1 MENLDYTKSENGM
14 ETLPK
19 FSESDIS
26 KANNSSFAIDFFD
39 TDSSTISE
47 FMSLSLNSKIE
58 KFKLNSSFR
67 KLKDKNSSNTF
78 LHYICMNDDNYPL
91 LVLINPTP
99 KEMDSQNNLGQTTLH
114 ISLINKNY
122 QISRYLIE
130 NGANVNLSDNNLNT
144 SLHLAV
150 KNGAVDIIQLLIEH
164 QANPILLNKNNETVL
179 DIAVKLNNKQ
189 CINILKDISLMNQAN
204 DNSFN
209 IKNKIINGNK
219 NNNNIDRNNNI
230 IINDSNINNK
240 NKINIPKKKINS
252 SNNKN
257 SNTLIPKYNNKKYNM
272 YNLNTSNNEGR
283 TNIFFANTNPK
294 NRHRTNSTSILDI
307 SITNKNIK
315 DQIYTKKIVLRSQSG
330 RGKSIKKLETEMAK
344 EKKQNIISNLFS
356 PSVQNNIPRKTD
368 FLMQNEMFLES
379 DNESEEEEESIIR
392 ENPENMKPKTNSCLK
407 CIKTIKINPLTE
419 TRNKKN
425 PYSQIDSFVS
435 AIHKSDQGI
444 SESDGYIKEDGLL
457 IIEPSIDISNMEDIT
472 SEKSNQSQS
481 NGSESFKTD
490 THIEQSQNLVKNDL
504 FSFLKNIE
512 MEQYK
517 DLLIN
522 EGFDDINLIVSQMK
536 NGLPISDDALRE
548 IGINRPGDR
557 AKILIRI
564 QEISHL
570 FEFKIPFES
579 VYYINRKSYQTLKYD
594 FHVKALQNWL
604 KKLQLQNYVENFYN
618 GGYYSPELI
627 FIQKASKFP
636 ITDKILERDLKIEN
650 ANDRKL
656 IMSSISSNSNNYVS
670 EHKKK
675 HIKKK
680 NNNNNDNLKNKE
692 KEENKCYIF

>member
-14 ETLPK
+14 ETFPK

-39 TDSSTISE
+39 SDSSTISE

-99 KEMDSQNNLGQTTLH
+99 KEIDSQNNLGQTTLH
-114 ISLINKNY
+114 VSLINKNY

-130 NGANVNLSDNNLNT
+130 NGANVNLSDNSLDT

-150 KNGAVDIIQLLIEH
+150 KNGAVDIIKLLIEH

-179 DIAVKLNNKQ
+179 DIAIKLNNKE
-189 CINILKDISLMNQAN
+189 CINILKDISLMNQTN
-204 DNSFN
+204 NNSFN
-209 IKNKIINGNK
+209 IKNNLINENK
-219 NNNNIDRNNNI
+219 NNNNI
-230 IINDSNINNK
+230 NNK
-240 NKINIPKKKINS
+240 NKMNIPKKKINS
-252 SNNKN
+252 SNNN
-257 SNTLIPKYNNKKYNM
+257 NCNTLIPKYNNKKYSM
-272 YNLNTSNNEGR
+272 YNLNTSNNESR
-283 TNIFFANTNPK
+283 ANYFANTNPK
-294 NRHRTNSTSILDI
+294 NRHRTNSTSILD
-307 SITNKNIK
+307 SSTTNKNNK

-344 EKKQNIISNLFS
+344 EKRQNIINNIFS

-392 ENPENMKPKTNSCLK
+392 ENPENIKPKTNINTCLK
-407 CIKTIKINPLTE
+407 CIKTIKITPLTE

-425 PYSQIDSFVS
+425 PFTQIDSFVS

-457 IIEPSIDISNMEDIT
+457 IIEPSIDISNMEDII
-472 SEKSNQSQS
+472 SEKSSQSQL
-481 NGSESFKTD
+481 NASESTKID
-490 THIEQSQNLVKNDL
+490 SQKQQSQNPVNNDL

-517 DLLIN
+517 DLLID

-548 IGINRPGDR
+548 IGISRPGDR

-579 VYYINRKSYQTLKYD
+579 VYYINRKSYQTIKYD

-680 NNNNNDNLKNKE
+680 NNNDNLKAKE
-692 KEENKCYIF
+692 KDENKCYIF

>member
-1 MENLDYTKSENGM
+1 
-14 ETLPK
+14 
-19 FSESDIS
+19 
-26 KANNSSFAIDFFD
+26 
-39 TDSSTISE
+39 
-47 FMSLSLNSKIE
+47 
-58 KFKLNSSFR
+58 
-67 KLKDKNSSNTF
+67 
-78 LHYICMNDDNYPL
+78 MNDDNYPL

-179 DIAVKLNNKQ
+179 DIAVKLNNKE

-204 DNSFN
+204 NNSFK
-209 IKNKIINGNK
+209 IKTSIINGNK
-219 NNNNIDRNNNI
+219 NNNNIDRSNNI
-230 IINDSNINNK
+230 IINSNNISNK

-252 SNNKN
+252 SSNNN

-368 FLMQNEMFLES
+368 FILQNEIFLDNDN
-379 DNESEEEEESIIR
+379 DNESIEEEESIIR
-392 ENPENMKPKTNSCLK
+392 ENIKPKQEETNNIVQNGQIEKKTEKIIESFTSL
-407 CIKTIKINPLTE
+407 KTIKVTPLTE
-419 TRNKKN
+419 TNNKIN
-425 PYSQIDSFVS
+425 PFLQIDSFVS
-435 AIHKSDQGI
+435 AIHKNDQGI
-444 SESDGYIKEDGLL
+444 SESNGYINEDGL
-457 IIEPSIDISNMEDIT
+457 IIVEPSIDITNNNSNNNIIDNKPMQKKEQIINKINNNKKDTKED
-472 SEKSNQSQS
+472 
-481 NGSESFKTD
+481 
-490 THIEQSQNLVKNDL
+490 LVN
-504 FSFLKNIE
+504 FLKRIE
-512 MEQYK
+512 MDQYS
-517 DLLIN
+517 DLLIK
-522 EGFDDINLIVSQMK
+522 EGFDDINLVINQMK
-536 NGLPISDDALRE
+536 KGNPINDDILRE
-548 IGINRPGDR
+548 IGIPRPGDR

-564 QEISHL
+564 QECAHL
-570 FEFKIPFES
+570 FDFKIPFEA
-579 VYYINRKSYQTLKYD
+579 VYYINRKKYEFLKYD

-604 KKLQLQNYVENFYN
+604 KKLRLQNYLENFYN
-618 GGYYSPELI
+618 NGYYSPELV

-636 ITDKILERDLKIEN
+636 INDTILERDLKIDN
-650 ANDRKL
+650 INDRKL

-670 EHKKK
+670 ELRKKNV
-675 HIKKK
+675 KKK
-680 NNNNNDNLKNKE
+680 NEDNPENKE
-692 KEENKCYIF
+692 QDDNKCMIF